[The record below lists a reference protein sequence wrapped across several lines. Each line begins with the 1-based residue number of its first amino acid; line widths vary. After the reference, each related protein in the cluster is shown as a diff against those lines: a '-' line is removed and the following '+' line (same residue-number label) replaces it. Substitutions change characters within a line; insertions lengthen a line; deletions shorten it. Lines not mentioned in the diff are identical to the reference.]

1 MLSGGDVMTFM
12 QRADVLPDLSSE
24 DISPTLEE
32 AESETVGSGAT
43 RRKRSAS
50 PDGAAEISTTV
61 CRKFIFYNHVILI
74 SGNIS
79 MTSNIFNK

>member
-1 MLSGGDVMTFM
+1 MLSDSDVMAFM
-12 QRADVLPDLSSE
+12 QRA

-32 AESETVGSGAT
+32 VERETVGSGAT

-50 PDGAAEISTTV
+50 PDGAAEISRAV

-79 MTSNIFNK
+79 MSSNIFNK